1 MVTIVYLFVYFIP
14 QEVVL
19 HIPAEG
25 VQVQKSDFC
34 KMVFLDNICIF
45 GTGLELACNGGS
57 YGGISLNRDKCP
69 LHLKRLP
76 VLASL
81 EASSSPIPAI

>member
-1 MVTIVYLFVYFIP
+1 MITRKYPP

-19 HIPAEG
+19 QIPAEG
-25 VQVQKSDFC
+25 VQVQKSDVY
-34 KMVFLDNICIF
+34 KMAFLDNVCIL
-45 GTGLELACNGGS
+45 GTELELACNGGS
-57 YGGISLNRDKCP
+57 CGGISLNRDKCP

-81 EASSSPIPAI
+81 EATSSPILAI

>member
-1 MVTIVYLFVYFIP
+1 MVYFRYSSGRGAGSKVRFLQDGI
-14 QEVVL
+14 
-19 HIPAEG
+19 
-25 VQVQKSDFC
+25 
-34 KMVFLDNICIF
+34 LDNICIF

-57 YGGISLNRDKCP
+57 YGGISLNRGKCP